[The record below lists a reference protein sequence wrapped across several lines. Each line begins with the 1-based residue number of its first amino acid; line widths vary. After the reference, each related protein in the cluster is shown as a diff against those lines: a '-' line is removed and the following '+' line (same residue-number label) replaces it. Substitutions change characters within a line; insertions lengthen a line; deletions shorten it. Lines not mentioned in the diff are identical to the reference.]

1 MDDVEV
7 IKPSFKLKR
16 KVGPAAGTTFNAKVI
31 EKAEKSIASMSGDY
45 LKKVSIDISGLRSLT
60 EQAQGGKQDCRSV
73 LEKIANQARE
83 IKGQGGTFG
92 FPLLT
97 RISDSLYQFTNPM
110 TTLNQKRATVISAH
124 LDAMLLVVSQ
134 QIKGDGGV
142 LGQELCKS
150 LDTAIEKFGGE

>member
-1 MDDVEV
+1 MDDFEV
-7 IKPSFKLKR
+7 IKPSFKLKQ
-16 KVGPAAGTTFNAKVI
+16 KVGQAAGTTFNPRLI

-45 LKKVSIDISGLRSLT
+45 VKKVTHDISGMRSLV
-60 EQAQGGKQDCRSV
+60 EQALGVEQNCRPV

-83 IKGQGGTFG
+83 IKGQGATFG

-97 RISDSLYQFTNPM
+97 RISDSLYHFTYPM
-110 TTLNQKRATVISAH
+110 TTMHQKRAMVISTH
-124 LDAMLLVVSQ
+124 LDAMLLVISQ

-150 LDTAIEKFGGE
+150 LDVAIEKFGGE